1 MKEILKGITI
11 FGDSLIFYRL
21 MIIDHKTFD
30 LHGKMVFE
38 KAIIKAPFSK
48 PNPMPDEACFL
59 YVRKGLGV
67 TYSENDFSEIS
78 ENECILMKCGSYL
91 NKMLSDRSDGI
102 YEAIAV
108 HFYPETLQQV
118 YQGDLPEFL
127 KNSSGKLPDKPAA
140 KIENDDLFQKFF
152 DGIFFYFSNPELVN
166 EELVILKL
174 KELLLLLENT
184 KESDKLHHILS
195 ALFSQKSY
203 SFRSIV
209 QAHLFEA
216 LSIQE
221 LAAISGQSLSGF
233 KRKFAEVF
241 EKSPAKYIREQ
252 RLKKAAELLT
262 ARDGRSIS
270 DIAYECAFSDVASF
284 SNCFKKQFKQ
294 TPSQYRDGIMG

>member
-1 MKEILKGITI
+1 
-11 FGDSLIFYRL
+11 

-67 TYSENDFSEIS
+67 TYSENDFSEIL
-78 ENECILMKCGSYL
+78 ENECLLMKCGSYL
-91 NKMLSDRSDGI
+91 NKMLSNRSDGI

-118 YQGDLPEFL
+118 YDGDLPGFL
-127 KNSSGKLPDKPAA
+127 KDSSGKLPDKPSV
-140 KIENDDLFQKFF
+140 KIENNDLFQKFF
-152 DGIFFYFSNPELVN
+152 DGIFYYFSNPELVN

-195 ALFSQKSY
+195 SLFSPKSY
-203 SFRSIV
+203 SFRSIINT
-209 QAHLFEA
+209 HLFDE
-216 LSIQE
+216 LSVKE

-241 EKSPAKYIREQ
+241 DMSPAKYIKEQ
-252 RLKKAAELLT
+252 RLMKAAELLI
-262 ARDGRSIS
+262 ARDGKSIS
-270 DIAYECAFSDVASF
+270 EIAYECAFSDIASF
-284 SNCFKKQFKQ
+284 SNSFKKQFGRS
-294 TPSQYRDGIMG
+294 PSQYRETES